1 MAIWW
6 ADDSG
11 NSCLGKDGGRAMRP
25 RSASKNDDF
34 ALADPTNRTKLTAFF
49 FAELFRYDQARS

>member
-1 MAIWW
+1 MAIWV

-11 NSCLGKDGGRAMRP
+11 NSCLGKGGGRAMRP
-25 RSASKNDDF
+25 RPASKNDDF
-34 ALADPTNRTKLTAFF
+34 ASADPTNFTKLTAFF